1 MDSETEPEKVK
12 QPGSV
17 SPALS
22 VGDILLQVIA
32 VFRAEV
38 TDPPAGSNRMLA
50 RVISRLVG
58 GGVAPLM
65 VIMVI
70 GALLDPD
77 ISTSSTLISV
87 AWLCFVSL
95 AALVW
100 NRLSEGWLR
109 GLMLLALLSLQV
121 RWSLGWLLFEGQ
133 DVATAVLVGLIFT
146 PLLLFTVA
154 LMEGTRN
161 GVVVGLLVATNM
173 GLAVLFG
180 SMRDS
185 LEVMQLADP
194 RLSFPTFVVMLMYA
208 VFVSVWS
215 SQQDTLRDAEVRIA
229 LLTEKANCD
238 TATGLLNRRG
248 LELVARGW
256 LNRERDFSVL
266 LVQQDHF
273 AALERTLPAARLE
286 QEMVACAAAIELVA
300 GEQVT
305 LARWTSGVLM
315 MLSPQSDRVLTERL
329 AQQLRRSVG
338 GFQLSETAAVGA
350 ISIGYTLA
358 VSTESFTE
366 VVERAE
372 TALQSALGT
381 GNCVRAVL
389 T

>member
-50 RVISRLVG
+50 RVISRLVVV
-58 GGVAPLM
+58 GVAPLM

-70 GALLDPD
+70 GVLLDPD
-77 ISTSSTLISV
+77 ISTISTLISV

>member
-38 TDPPAGSNRMLA
+38 TDPPAGSNRILA
-50 RVISRLVG
+50 RAISRLVVV
-58 GGVAPLM
+58 GVAPLM

-77 ISTSSTLISV
+77 ISTISTLISV

>member
-50 RVISRLVG
+50 RVISRLVVV
-58 GGVAPLM
+58 GVAPLM

-77 ISTSSTLISV
+77 ISTISTLISV

-133 DVATAVLVGLIFT
+133 DVATAVLVGLIVT

>member
-38 TDPPAGSNRMLA
+38 TDPPAGSNRILA
-50 RVISRLVG
+50 RAISRLVVVG
-58 GGVAPLM
+58 GAPLM

-77 ISTSSTLISV
+77 ISTISTLISV

-133 DVATAVLVGLIFT
+133 DVATAILVGLIFT

>member
-38 TDPPAGSNRMLA
+38 TDPPAGSNRILA
-50 RVISRLVG
+50 RAISRLVVV
-58 GGVAPLM
+58 GVAPLM

-77 ISTSSTLISV
+77 ISTISTLISV

-133 DVATAVLVGLIFT
+133 DVATAILVGLIFT